1 MNLKKAAAILIVIAI
16 IAGWAVSAIGFGE
29 GGSIADRMSLGLD
42 MIGGVSVVLEA
53 ETNATGAELKSIM
66 DQVEAVMER
75 RVNEMGLSEPV
86 IAVENENR
94 IRIELPGAQN
104 AEEAIESIG
113 RTAKLRFVTADGMAF
128 LDGDHVKNAV
138 ASAYEGYDTN
148 LMGFYVVNLE
158 FDAQGQTAFEQAT
171 RSIIE
176 GNMTGDY
183 FDDNQIAIFLDD
195 DLISAPY
202 VSQVISSANCQITG
216 SFTKESASN
225 LAALIRGGSLPVT
238 LNEIQTEI
246 VGPTLGLNAAR
257 TAVIA
262 GLIGIALIFVIM
274 IAGYQVMGIV
284 ADIALAL
291 YVLLELW
298 ILIALHAVLTLPGI
312 AGMILSIGMAV
323 DSNVIIF
330 SRIREEISVGKTI
343 RVAVRSGYR
352 RALSTIIDSQVTT
365 IIAAVILYEFGSG
378 QVRGFALTLLIGI
391 IVSLFTAV
399 VISNLLLQVLAE
411 TKLAT
416 PKLFG
421 VRKIGTEFD
430 EQKLPLEKFNF
441 VDKRRI
447 FYIITACILVIG
459 LAIGGI
465 RGFNLGIDFT
475 GGTQLQLN
483 MGQQVDSGAVKAVLQ
498 ENGVN
503 DADIKYAGSANE
515 KIIIRTTNVLSN
527 EDRTALSDAI
537 RSAFGIT
544 TEGGEF
550 VEQAGLI
557 GPSVGSQLKSNALK
571 AMGLAAL
578 AMLIYVAI
586 RFEWRYGIASV
597 LALCHDTLL
606 LFGIYGLLHLQ
617 MNSPFI
623 SGLLIV
629 IGYSINDTIVIFD
642 RIRENSNYAKKPRL
656 EKLVDLSI
664 HQTLSRS
671 IMTSLTTLLAILPL
685 IFMGGETIRA
695 FTAPLIIGVLGGTVS
710 SICIAPNLYYEICK
724 LTKKNKYK
732 GA

>member
-1 MNLKKAAAILIVIAI
+1 MKLKKAAAILIVIAI
-16 IAGWAVSAIGFGE
+16 IAGWVLSIVGFGE
-29 GGSIADRMSLGLD
+29 GGGIAERMSLGLD

-53 ETNATGAELKSIM
+53 ETDATGAELKSIM

-113 RTAKLRFVTADGMAF
+113 RTAKLSFVTADGVAF
-128 LDGDHVKNAV
+128 LDGEHVKNAV
-138 ASAYEGYDTN
+138 AAAYEGYDAS
-148 LMGFYVVNLE
+148 LMGYYVVNLE
-158 FDAQGQTAFEQAT
+158 FDSQGQAAFEQAT

-176 GNMTGDY
+176 GNMEGDY
-183 FDDNQIAIFLDD
+183 FDNNQIAIFLDE

-216 SFTKESASN
+216 NFTKESASN

-262 GLIGIALIFVIM
+262 GAIGVLLIFLIM
-274 IAGYQVMGIV
+274 IIGYQVMGVV

-330 SRIREEISVGKTI
+330 SRIREEIAVGKTV

-365 IIAAVILYEFGSG
+365 IIAAIILYEFGSG

-391 IVSLFTAV
+391 VVSLFTAV
-399 VISNLLLQVLAE
+399 VVSNFLLRVLAE
-411 TKLAT
+411 TRFAT

-421 VRKIGTEFD
+421 VKKIGTELD
-430 EQKLPLEKFNF
+430 EKEVPIKDFNF
-441 VDKRRI
+441 VEKRKL
-447 FYIITACILVIG
+447 FYIITVSILVIG
-459 LAIGGI
+459 LALGAI

-475 GGTQLQLN
+475 GGTQIQLN
-483 MGQQVDSGAVKAVLQ
+483 MGQQVDSSAVRSIL
-498 ENGVN
+498 ESNGIT
-503 DADIKYAGSANE
+503 DADIKYAGASNE
-515 KIIIRTTNVLSN
+515 KIIIRTTQVLSN
-527 EDRTALSDAI
+527 EDRSALSDAI
-537 RSAFGIT
+537 RSGLSIST
-544 TEGGEF
+544 DESEF

-606 LFGIYGLLHLQ
+606 LFAIYGVLHLQ

-642 RIRENSNYAKKPRL
+642 RVRENSNYAKRPRL
-656 EKLVDLSI
+656 EKLIDLSI

-671 IMTSLTTLLAILPL
+671 IMTSITTLLAILPL

-710 SICIAPNLYYEICK
+710 SICIAPNLYYEICR

>member
-1 MNLKKAAAILIVIAI
+1 MKLKKAAAILIVIAI
-16 IAGWAVSAIGFGE
+16 IAGWVLSIVGFGE
-29 GGSIADRMSLGLD
+29 GGGIAERMSLGLD

-53 ETNATGAELKSIM
+53 ETDATGAELKSIM

-113 RTAKLRFVTADGMAF
+113 RTAKLSFVTADGVAF
-128 LDGDHVKNAV
+128 LDGEHVKNAV
-138 ASAYEGYDTN
+138 AAAYEGYDAS
-148 LMGFYVVNLE
+148 LMGYYVVNLE
-158 FDAQGQTAFEQAT
+158 FDSQGQAAFEQAT

-176 GNMTGDY
+176 GNMEGDY
-183 FDDNQIAIFLDD
+183 FDNNQIAIFLDE

-216 SFTKESASN
+216 NFTKESASN

-262 GLIGIALIFVIM
+262 GAIGVLLIFLIM
-274 IAGYQVMGIV
+274 IIGYQVMGVV

-330 SRIREEISVGKTI
+330 SRIREEIAVGKTV

-365 IIAAVILYEFGSG
+365 IIAAIILYEFGSG

-391 IVSLFTAV
+391 VVSLFTAV
-399 VISNLLLQVLAE
+399 VVSNFLLRVLAE
-411 TKLAT
+411 TRFAT

-421 VRKIGTEFD
+421 VKKIGTELD
-430 EQKLPLEKFNF
+430 EKEVPIKDFNF
-441 VDKRRI
+441 VEKRKL
-447 FYIITACILVIG
+447 FYIITVSILVIG
-459 LAIGGI
+459 LALGAI

-475 GGTQLQLN
+475 GGTQIQLN
-483 MGQQVDSGAVKAVLQ
+483 MGQQVDSSAVRSIL
-498 ENGVN
+498 ESNGIT
-503 DADIKYAGSANE
+503 DGDIKYAGASNE
-515 KIIIRTTNVLSN
+515 KIIIRTTQVLSN
-527 EDRTALSDAI
+527 EDRSALSDAI
-537 RSAFGIT
+537 RSGLSIST
-544 TEGGEF
+544 DESEF

-606 LFGIYGLLHLQ
+606 LFAIYGVLHLQ

-642 RIRENSNYAKKPRL
+642 RVRENSNYAKRPRL
-656 EKLVDLSI
+656 EKLIDLSI

-671 IMTSLTTLLAILPL
+671 IMTSITTLLAILPL

-710 SICIAPNLYYEICK
+710 SICIAPNLYYEICR